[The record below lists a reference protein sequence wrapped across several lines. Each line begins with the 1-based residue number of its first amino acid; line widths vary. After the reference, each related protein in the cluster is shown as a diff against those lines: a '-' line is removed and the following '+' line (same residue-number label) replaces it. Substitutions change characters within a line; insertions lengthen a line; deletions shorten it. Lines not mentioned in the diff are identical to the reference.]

1 MLQFAAF
8 LKSRFGGVVNIHR
21 SFSYAMVLALLASL
35 PAATQ
40 DRRTANSETERGR
53 VSDAGPSRGMGSM
66 AGRSIP
72 VGSASRTT
80 TSSRDAGTGVST
92 GTRTGGAGSSFN
104 VPKLQGTSFNSM
116 NSYLMWQ
123 DFLWNLQTRYFLDAM
138 YLSRFYRNSEP
149 LVTPHLMKMVVREP
163 LSLSTRMLAAVDELG
178 TLVSDLEGGKPVP
191 KQDIT
196 TKAQEIRELAKKIR
210 KDNTLSF
217 VDQRAD
223 KEVPKGENTE
233 TLGLETIRQL
243 RTMAVDMNTQ
253 LKAMYNQ
260 NSTATVSVQN
270 LSQPSFESL
279 SKGIER
285 LTKVIE
291 NSAKHL

>member
-1 MLQFAAF
+1 
-8 LKSRFGGVVNIHR
+8 
-21 SFSYAMVLALLASL
+21 
-35 PAATQ
+35 
-40 DRRTANSETERGR
+40 
-53 VSDAGPSRGMGSM
+53 M

-253 LKAMYNQ
+253 LKAMYDQ

>member
-1 MLQFAAF
+1 
-8 LKSRFGGVVNIHR
+8 VNIHR

-163 LSLSTRMLAAVDELG
+163 LSLGTRMLAAVDELG
-178 TLVSDLEGGKPVP
+178 TLVSDFEGGKPVP